1 MSNLMLKLYA
11 DLQTRLAT
19 LRDAEEGQGMV
30 EYALILVLVSVVA
43 IIILT
48 TVGQDIVAVF
58 TEVSDALQLP

>member
-48 TVGQDIVAVF
+48 TVGQDIVTVF